1 MSISEDTGIQYRPPL
16 LHCFDGRLTLI
27 LSSTSRLVVLERL
40 SVAIFFSLFCSSK
53 LPFFIP
59 VFLSD

>member
-27 LSSTSRLVVLERL
+27 LSSTFSSCCSGTALSRHILL
-40 SVAIFFSLFCSSK
+40 SFLFFQITFFYSS
-53 LPFFIP
+53 FSF
-59 VFLSD
+59 